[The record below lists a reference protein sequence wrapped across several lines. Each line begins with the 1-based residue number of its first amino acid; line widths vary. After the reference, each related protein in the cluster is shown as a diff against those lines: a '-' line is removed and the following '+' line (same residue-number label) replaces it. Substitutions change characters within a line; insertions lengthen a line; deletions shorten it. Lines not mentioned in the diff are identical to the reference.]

1 MMLILFMV
9 GIALILSL
17 VFVGCY
23 LWSLASGQMDDLET
37 PALRMLKDELIPKGN
52 VERNSDGKKNQ

>member
-9 GIALILSL
+9 GVALMLSL

-23 LWSLASGQMDDLET
+23 LWSLSNGQLDDLET
-37 PALRMLKDELIPKGN
+37 PALRMLKEEISPK
-52 VERNSDGKKNQ
+52 RNSEREKNGK